1 MKKTTKAKLI
11 DISFILV
18 TIILFLAT
26 VLPRNLE
33 NLDEIWN
40 FNFARNI
47 ANGLLPYK
55 DFNMLQTPL
64 LSFVLGGILKIFGQE
79 LFVMRIA
86 SVFLGTGIIF
96 VSYKILKALKLN
108 TKWSIFASLLIFLFI
123 KDKFY
128 LDYNYAI
135 LFITLLIIYLEL
147 RYKGYNKRYN
157 FLIGI
162 LAGMTILLKQSAGF
176 CITTITII
184 YLILGRRDKETLK
197 LVLYR
202 LLGAMIPVILFIIYL
217 LITNSIISFIDYCIK
232 GIGTFNNSISYIKLL
247 RNKGIVSFL
256 AIFVPITLI
265 TLLVINIL
273 NIKKRKINENYLI
286 LFVFSF
292 AQFILVYPIADDIH
306 FIVSAV
312 PTAIVI
318 LYFIIINI
326 QEVKSIKISIFIEHF
341 MNIIT
346 ISFVGILLLQAINDG
361 YLYMEQEKS
370 VLKHFKNIPITESL
384 QNRILEVDKFIADMK
399 EQDINVYILD
409 SEAAVYMIPIDRYN
423 KDFDMFLEGNLGSRS
438 EEGQIEKIQEMQKND
453 KNLIL
458 IKNEAMSLNWQ
469 TPKKVINYVRENLEK
484 IGTISFFDIFE
495 T

>member
-64 LSFVLGGILKIFGQE
+64 LSFVLGCILKIFGQE

-135 LFITLLIIYLEL
+135 LFITLLIIYFEL

-176 CITTITII
+176 CITIITIV
-184 YLILGRRDKETLK
+184 YLVLERRDKETLK

-202 LLGAMIPVILFIIYL
+202 FLGAMIPVILFIIYL
-217 LITNSIISFIDYCIK
+217 FITNSITGFIDYCIK

-247 RNKGIVSFL
+247 KNKGIVSFL

-265 TLLVINIL
+265 ILLVTNIL

-318 LYFIIINI
+318 LYFIIINM

-346 ISFVGILLLQAINDG
+346 ISFLGILLLQAINDG

-484 IGTISFFDIFE
+484 IGTISFFDVFE

>member
-318 LYFIIINI
+318 LYFTIINI
-326 QEVKSIKISIFIEHF
+326 QEVKNIKISIFIEHF

-346 ISFVGILLLQAINDG
+346 ISFIGILLLQAINDG

-409 SEAAVYMIPIDRYN
+409 SESAVYMIPIDRYN
-423 KDFDMFLEGNLGSRS
+423 KDFDMFLEGNLGSKG